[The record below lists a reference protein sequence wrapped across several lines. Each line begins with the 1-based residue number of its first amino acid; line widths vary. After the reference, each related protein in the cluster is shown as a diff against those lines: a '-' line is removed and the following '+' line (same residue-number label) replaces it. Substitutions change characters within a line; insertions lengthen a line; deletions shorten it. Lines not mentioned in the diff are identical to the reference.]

1 MDFKTRKKYYNICS
15 PYEYL
20 EPEDTRNVDLDA
32 FGEEDGHRVRGVN
45 WVDNLV
51 EEIALSD
58 EPTFKLFTGHMG
70 SGKTTELKR
79 LAKRLSNPDEANLF
93 PVFINAENILD
104 LASRIDVT
112 DIIAAVVYSVERA
125 VIENED
131 SSEKALEE
139 AYLKRFWNW
148 LKNTDVD
155 FGKGEFSI
163 PSAGKL
169 IFEMKSRPTLRQRI
183 RGIVTSNFLEFITNA
198 KQELEKFNLH
208 VITKNEKSGIV
219 IIFDSLEKLRGITSN
234 WHEVLES
241 AEQVFSGG
249 APYVR
254 LPVHVLYT
262 VPPSLT
268 TRITGVD
275 FLPMI
280 KVHDKNSIPYEL
292 GIEAVREL
300 IRRRIPDDILVEIFG
315 TGSEDRINR
324 IILQSGGY
332 PREVIRML
340 QMSIAQKKHPL
351 SDRAFEH
358 IIAKIANEY
367 LMVVP
372 GEAFNWLASVAKSK
386 LLTIEDDDHRRVA
399 DLMLA
404 NHAIMRYLNDEL
416 WFELHPALYQIPGV
430 KKAINDIKD

>member
-1 MDFKTRKKYYNICS
+1 MDFKTRKKYYNLCN
-15 PYEYL
+15 PYDYL
-20 EPEDTRNVDLDA
+20 EPEDERNVDLDS
-32 FGEEDGHRVRGVN
+32 FGEEDGPRVRGVN

-58 EPTFKLFTGHMG
+58 KPTFKLFTGLPG

-79 LAKRLSNPDEANLF
+79 LTKRLSNPDEADLF
-93 PVFINAENILD
+93 PVFINAENVLD
-104 LASRIDVT
+104 LASPIDVT
-112 DIIAAVVYSVERA
+112 DIIAAIVYSTERA
-125 VIENED
+125 IIEKEN
-131 SSEKALEE
+131 SSENALEE
-139 AYLKRFWNW
+139 GYLKRFWNW
-148 LKNTDVD
+148 LKNTEVE

-163 PSAGKL
+163 PSTGKL

-183 RGIVTSNFLEFITNA
+183 RDIVASNFLEFITNA
-198 KQELEKFNLH
+198 KQELEKFNYH
-208 VITKNEKSGIV
+208 MITNNKQGGIV
-219 IIFDSLEKLRGITSN
+219 VIFDSLEKLRGITSN
-234 WHEVLES
+234 WHGVLES

-280 KVHDKNSIPYEL
+280 KVCDKNSRPYEL

-300 IRRRIPDDILVEIFG
+300 IRRRIPDDIMIEIFG
-315 TGSEDRINR
+315 TGPEDRINR

-332 PREVIRML
+332 PREVIQML

-351 SDRAFEH
+351 SDSAFEH
-358 IIAKIANEY
+358 IIANITNQY

-372 GEAFNWLASVAKSK
+372 GEAFDWLASIAKSK
-386 LLTIEDDDHRRVA
+386 ILTIEDDDHRRVA

-404 NHAIMRYLNDEL
+404 NHAILRYLNDDL

-430 KKAINDIKD
+430 KKAINDFKD